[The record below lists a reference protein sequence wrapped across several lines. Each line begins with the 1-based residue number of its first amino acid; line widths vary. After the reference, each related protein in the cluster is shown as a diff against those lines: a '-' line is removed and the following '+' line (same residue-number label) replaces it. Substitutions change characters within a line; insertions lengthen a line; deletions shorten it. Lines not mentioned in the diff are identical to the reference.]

1 MDSHIP
7 PAQEVRERLALLA
20 RSDLIALAHKSGVPF
35 TTLQKIQRGETEDP
49 RIETVRAVWPHV
61 KPERARRKSQ
71 AGEVS
76 HG

>member
-1 MDSHIP
+1 MESHIP
-7 PAQEVRERLALLA
+7 SAQEVRERLALLT
-20 RSDLIALAHKSGVPF
+20 RSDLITLAQKSGVPF

-61 KPERARRKSQ
+61 RPERPRRKSQ